1 MGFEASEP
9 RHRFQCLFE
18 LLACRIPKLLGSLNK
33 SLKFGIVVLIGID
46 KYDVTDADIV
56 MY

>member
-33 SLKFGIVVLIGID
+33 SLKFRIVVLIEID
-46 KYDVTDADIV
+46 KYDVTDADVV
-56 MY
+56 MD